1 MEILQLLPHSQVHT
15 FWKRAPTAATSEPAQ
30 SYERRHREVTTLSCS
45 PARNSQNIRFAPEG
59 LPSYFSTLQLRK
71 SKSPHSDKLVAAS
84 VASALQTP
92 SKATTSKTTS
102 LRPAV
107 KLFNGPRLRVD
118 TVFAPLRLHA
128 AWKDWSKAEQ
138 RLSLA
143 SLQSAARLAH
153 MLDTRLLLLQQR
165 VISTVFGG
173 IVVSL
178 ALLYL
183 AWS

>member
-1 MEILQLLPHSQVHT
+1 PKTKVSGT
-15 FWKRAPTAATSEPAQ
+15 
-30 SYERRHREVTTLSCS
+30 
-45 PARNSQNIRFAPEG
+45 IRFAPEG

-173 IVVSL
+173 IVVD
-178 ALLYL
+178 LLKKPGPPV
-183 AWS
+183 A